1 MGAHSEMKS
10 LSTLRAYHW
19 RGRLPIAGLVGF
31 ATILALQVPYPLLS
45 DEGQRIVTIWSV
57 VAFFCTSCAHAWW
70 SRGLPAAV
78 ALVGV
83 CVGIGFVA
91 ELIGSKTGLP
101 FGTYDY
107 TDVLGLRVFGVPAVV
122 PLAWAMF
129 GWLALLCARRVGG
142 GWSGAAVG
150 SLVLVAWDLFL
161 DPQMIRLGAWEWR
174 ETAGPW
180 LNAVPLVNSVG
191 WFAVGLVMV
200 RVLLAVV
207 DEPIADRR
215 DDLGWML
222 LGWTLFSE
230 TLLFAV
236 FFDNPAVALVGT
248 PSLGLVLLGVY
259 RLGRTGSA
267 G

>member
-1 MGAHSEMKS
+1 MKS
-10 LSTLRAYHW
+10 LSTLRAYH
-19 RGRLPIAGLVGF
+19 RSGRLPIAGLAGF
-31 ATILALQVPYPLLS
+31 ATVLALQVPYPLLS
-45 DEGQRIVTIWSV
+45 DEGQRLVTIWSV
-57 VAFFCTSCAHAWW
+57 VAFFFTSCAHAWW

-83 CVGIGFVA
+83 CVSIGFVA

-101 FGTYDY
+101 FGNYDY
-107 TDVLGLRVFGVPAVV
+107 ADVLGLRVFGVPAVV

-129 GWLALLCARRVGG
+129 GWLALLCAQRVGG

-161 DPQMIRLGAWEWR
+161 DPQMIRLGAWDWQH
-174 ETAGPW
+174 TAGPW
-180 LNAVPLVNSVG
+180 LNAVPLANSVG

-200 RVLLAVV
+200 RVLLAIVV
-207 DEPIADRR
+207 EPIAPGR

-222 LGWTLFSE
+222 LGWTSFSE

-236 FFDNPAVALVGT
+236 FFDNPAVTLVGA
-248 PSLGLVLLGVY
+248 PALGLVLLGVY
-259 RLGRTGSA
+259 RQGRTGSA
-267 G
+267 R